1 VRDAE
6 RVTLDFLAVHAVP
19 GASPMCGNSI
29 CQDRRFLAREMP
41 ELEKFFH
48 YRNLDVST
56 IKELARRWAPDVLAG
71 LKKTS
76 QHLAL
81 ADIRESIEELEH
93 YRRTLFRVG

>member
-1 VRDAE
+1 
-6 RVTLDFLAVHAVP
+6 
-19 GASPMCGNSI
+19 MCGNNL
-29 CQDRRFLAREMP
+29 CQARRFLARELP
-41 ELEKFFH
+41 DLEKFFH

-81 ADIRESIEELEH
+81 ADIRESIEELVH